1 MSSTIVGTEAS
12 SGSETHT
19 VHTLADAGHTV
30 YAGITIQ
37 FPAGHAYTDLLTPA
51 RR

>member
-1 MSSTIVGTEAS
+1 
-12 SGSETHT
+12 
-19 VHTLADAGHTV
+19 V